1 MPVQHLFKYLRQNR
15 PAAGTR
21 PLTGRWTGLYHYPS
35 YEMPVPFSV
44 HFSQAGS
51 AITGESIEPN
61 TFIELDIEELPA
73 DWTGHCDGA
82 DVQLFKTYCDVE
94 GADHTV
100 IYNGKIEQGGDVI
113 LGRWSVTRFGDD
125 NRSGFFE
132 MRRGQWRQF
141 WDTEVVANEP

>member
-61 TFIELDIEELPA
+61 TFIELDIEQLPA

-113 LGRWSVTRFGDD
+113 LGRWSVTGLGDD

>member
-113 LGRWSVTRFGDD
+113 LGRWSVTGFGAD